1 MAVFEA
7 AVLTTQGNELLI
19 DSVAGAKIEFTRMVV
34 GGGNYTQEERVR
46 RALEERRVLKDAKQE
61 FTFSTHKKV
70 SPQCVLLTA
79 VISNA
84 NLEHGYKI
92 TEVGIYGKRAGDAED
107 FLCSIAITK
116 SMEESDTF
124 PPYNGLQE
132 CQIVQ
137 DYYITISPDAEIT
150 VVTKG
155 ACVLTEEF
163 ERKIMEIEKSKLDNN
178 GNGSNLIVEFS
189 PNEKGENIE
198 SGTKLSVMMGIIHR
212 VIQSF
217 QDGVNKIY
225 NYLKGLGFTPN
236 PNSPDGICAAIQK
249 VYDLQFENGRNQG
262 RQDVIDDPDEYG
274 VTAIPK
280 FFYETREIEFTVDK
294 TPKSGKIGL
303 NTKFSAHSSAPH
315 NANGFSINI
324 LKNNVLFTEIPSST
338 QGFTSDYWGE
348 NTSGTM
354 SGYIDIPVV
363 AGDVVK
369 VQGNTGGY
377 VKADMIIA
385 WYF

>member
-1 MAVFEA
+1 MAVINEQI
-7 AVLTTQGNELLI
+7 LTGRKFRKLI
-19 DSVAGAKIEFTRMVV
+19 DETSRLWLRISFWTKASDVEFDD
-34 GGGNYTQEERVR
+34 G
-46 RALEERRVLKDAKQE
+46 
-61 FTFSTHKKV
+61 
-70 SPQCVLLTA
+70 
-79 VISNA
+79 
-84 NLEHGYKI
+84 
-92 TEVGIYGKRAGDAED
+92 
-107 FLCSIAITK
+107 
-116 SMEESDTF
+116 ES
-124 PPYNGLQE
+124 
-132 CQIVQ
+132 
-137 DYYITISPDAEIT
+137 AEIKFADIANT
-150 VVTKG
+150 INSLKT
-155 ACVLTEEF
+155 
-163 ERKIMEIEKSKLDNN
+163 
-178 GNGSNLIVEFS
+178 
-189 PNEKGENIE
+189 
-198 SGTKLSVMMGIIHR
+198 
-212 VIQSF
+212 SF